1 MILLSS
7 ALGSFIQL
15 LGVLIIFLFVLA
27 ITYFTTKWIGNY
39 QKTNFANKNLQIV
52 ESIRVGNNKFIAI
65 VKAGEVYLV
74 VAVGKDDVTLLT
86 QLTEEQL
93 SEVPD
98 LSAAQNRFPMDG
110 KAAQE
115 NFREVLNRVK
125 EHFPKKY
132 VLIMTRVKKT
142 YCMVSLIVAMVVLVL
157 TLSWS
162 AGGTTVYAASMD
174 PDSITTFDGDNSEG
188 GVTRAAEDSTNGLT
202 ISYNNDGGS
211 LSAPVKMLLV
221 LTILSL
227 APSILIMLTSYT
239 RIIIVLHFLR
249 TAIGTQTA
257 PPNQVLIAL
266 ALFLTF
272 FIMWPTFQQINT
284 EAIQPLD
291 KGEIT
296 TEEAFTVAQGPIRE
310 FMYGQTQEKDL
321 KLFVDI
327 SDETYDSY
335 DDVPMTT
342 LIPAFILSELRAAF
356 IIGFVIYI
364 PFIVIDM
371 VVASV
376 LMSMGMMML
385 PPTTISL
392 PFKILLFILADGW
405 DLVIGSLVKTFY

>member
-1 MILLSS
+1 
-7 ALGSFIQL
+7 
-15 LGVLIIFLFVLA
+15 
-27 ITYFTTKWIGNY
+27 
-39 QKTNFANKNLQIV
+39 
-52 ESIRVGNNKFIAI
+52 
-65 VKAGEVYLV
+65 
-74 VAVGKDDVTLLT
+74 
-86 QLTEEQL
+86 
-93 SEVPD
+93 
-98 LSAAQNRFPMDG
+98 
-110 KAAQE
+110 
-115 NFREVLNRVK
+115 
-125 EHFPKKY
+125 
-132 VLIMTRVKKT
+132 
-142 YCMVSLIVAMVVLVL
+142 
-157 TLSWS
+157 
-162 AGGTTVYAASMD
+162 
-174 PDSITTFDGDNSEG
+174 
-188 GVTRAAEDSTNGLT
+188 
-202 ISYNNDGGS
+202 
-211 LSAPVKMLLV
+211 
-221 LTILSL
+221 
-227 APSILIMLTSYT
+227 MLTSYT

-364 PFIVIDM
+364 PFIVIED
-371 VVASV
+371 VYKRQASMDPDSITTFDGDNSEGGV
-376 LMSMGMMML
+376 TRAAEDSTNGL
-385 PPTTISL
+385 TISYNN
-392 PFKILLFILADGW
+392 DGEMCIR
-405 DLVIGSLVKTFY
+405 DSPQGHCFGTPYHAGEEPDFCTGSNHTGNHRRCAG

>member
-1 MILLSS
+1 MYKR
-7 ALGSFIQL
+7 Q
-15 LGVLIIFLFVLA
+15 
-27 ITYFTTKWIGNY
+27 
-39 QKTNFANKNLQIV
+39 
-52 ESIRVGNNKFIAI
+52 
-65 VKAGEVYLV
+65 
-74 VAVGKDDVTLLT
+74 
-86 QLTEEQL
+86 
-93 SEVPD
+93 
-98 LSAAQNRFPMDG
+98 
-110 KAAQE
+110 
-115 NFREVLNRVK
+115 
-125 EHFPKKY
+125 
-132 VLIMTRVKKT
+132 
-142 YCMVSLIVAMVVLVL
+142 
-157 TLSWS
+157 
-162 AGGTTVYAASMD
+162 
-174 PDSITTFDGDNSEG
+174 
-188 GVTRAAEDSTNGLT
+188 
-202 ISYNNDGGS
+202 
-211 LSAPVKMLLV
+211 
-221 LTILSL
+221 
-227 APSILIMLTSYT
+227 
-239 RIIIVLHFLR
+239 VLHFLR

-342 LIPAFILSELRAAF
+342 LIPAFILSELRTAF

>member
-1 MILLSS
+1 MADIP
-7 ALGSFIQL
+7 ADQYRG
-15 LGVLIIFLFVLA
+15 
-27 ITYFTTKWIGNY
+27 
-39 QKTNFANKNLQIV
+39 
-52 ESIRVGNNKFIAI
+52 
-65 VKAGEVYLV
+65 
-74 VAVGKDDVTLLT
+74 D
-86 QLTEEQL
+86 
-93 SEVPD
+93 P
-98 LSAAQNRFPMDG
+98 
-110 KAAQE
+110 
-115 NFREVLNRVK
+115 
-125 EHFPKKY
+125 
-132 VLIMTRVKKT
+132 
-142 YCMVSLIVAMVVLVL
+142 
-157 TLSWS
+157 
-162 AGGTTVYAASMD
+162 AS
-174 PDSITTFDGDNSEG
+174 
-188 GVTRAAEDSTNGLT
+188 
-202 ISYNNDGGS
+202 
-211 LSAPVKMLLV
+211 
-221 LTILSL
+221 
-227 APSILIMLTSYT
+227 
-239 RIIIVLHFLR
+239 
-249 TAIGTQTA
+249 
-257 PPNQVLIAL
+257 
-266 ALFLTF
+266 
-272 FIMWPTFQQINT
+272 
-284 EAIQPLD
+284 D

>member
-1 MILLSS
+1 
-7 ALGSFIQL
+7 
-15 LGVLIIFLFVLA
+15 
-27 ITYFTTKWIGNY
+27 
-39 QKTNFANKNLQIV
+39 
-52 ESIRVGNNKFIAI
+52 
-65 VKAGEVYLV
+65 
-74 VAVGKDDVTLLT
+74 
-86 QLTEEQL
+86 
-93 SEVPD
+93 
-98 LSAAQNRFPMDG
+98 
-110 KAAQE
+110 
-115 NFREVLNRVK
+115 
-125 EHFPKKY
+125 
-132 VLIMTRVKKT
+132 MTRVKKT

-162 AGGTTVYAASMD
+162 VGGTTVYAASMD

-272 FIMWPTFQQINT
+272 FIMWPTFQ
-284 EAIQPLD
+284 PLD

-296 TEEAFTVAQGPIRE
+296 TEEAFTIAQGPIRE

-335 DDVPMTT
+335 DDVPMMT